1 MAVFEESEVHAVSP
15 HEIFTRLGIDPG
27 NGLDPEMVRAQME
40 KFGPNQINPE
50 EAESWCKKLL
60 KQFLTPMI
68 YLLGG
73 ASAISLVMG
82 ETLDSAAILVVI
94 MLNALIGFFTEF
106 RAEKALMAL
115 RAMISLNAV
124 ALRDGKVRTVSAAS
138 IVPGDIILLEA
149 GDVVPADSRVFEQF
163 NLAVDEAALTGESLP
178 VNKFDATLPL
188 KTELADR
195 KNCLFSG
202 TAVVR
207 GSGRA
212 VVFATGMQTEI
223 GRISCLLSTIHKTS
237 TPLEERLGRLSSFLI
252 KMVIGIAV
260 LVTGLGVFQGRGIA
274 RMIETGI
281 ALAVAAVPEGLPF
294 VATMTLALGVHRM
307 AKRNALVRNLASVET
322 LGSTTVICTDKTG
335 TLTMNDMAVRS
346 IEVMDPEDEAL
357 LIRASVLCN
366 KAHFDGDVSLGDPME
381 VALLKYAVSR
391 GIDIEEIRRERP
403 IIKEEPF
410 DSQTMIMMTWHRD
423 GVAAKGAPEKIVDL
437 TPLFLQEGKV
447 VPFTEDHRR
456 KWTERVENM
465 ASQGMRTLAF
475 AWGDSEKDL
484 VFLGVAGIF
493 DPPRPDVRESV
504 RSCLDAGIHVI
515 MVTGDHLVTARSI
528 AGDVGIL
535 DQIGSASLSGLEIA
549 DIPEKELS
557 ERARDIA
564 VIARVAPEQK
574 LKIVRALQAS
584 GEVVAMTGDGVND
597 AAALKQADVGISM
610 GIQGTEVS
618 KEASDII
625 LQDDRFSTI
634 VSAIAEG
641 RMIFENIRKS
651 VLFLLCCNLSE
662 VLTVLGGIIFGLPSI
677 LLPLQILWI
686 NLVTD
691 VAPALALALDPAE
704 PGLMGRS
711 PKKRQ
716 EDILT
721 KWHRVNIV
729 FYGFVMSLGVFS
741 AYGVSLVL
749 NPGDTVRATE
759 ICFHTLV
766 FAQLLFVFN
775 VRTKS
780 IFSNPEQVF
789 SNFWL
794 LAGVVFSAFLQVA
807 ITYIPIMQTVLDIVP
822 LSPPEWG
829 VVVICALI
837 PTFIAQFRKE
847 LRLGMVPH

>member
-1 MAVFEESEVHAVSP
+1 MFDEFDAHALAGE
-15 HEIFTRLGIDPG
+15 EIFSRLEIDSAM
-27 NGLDPEMVRAQME
+27 GLDSARVESQLE

-50 EAESWCKKLL
+50 EPDPWWKSLL
-60 KQFLTPMI
+60 KQFQTPMI

-73 ASAISLVMG
+73 ASAISLLMG
-82 ETLDSAAILVVI
+82 ETLDATAILIVI
-94 MLNALIGFFTEF
+94 MLNAVIGFTTEF
-106 RAEKALMAL
+106 RAEKALLAL
-115 RAMISLNAV
+115 RAMISPNAV
-124 ALRDGKVRTVSAAS
+124 TLREGKVRTVSAS
-138 IVPGDIILLEA
+138 FIVPGDIILLEA

-178 VNKFDATLPL
+178 VDKSVSPLPP

-202 TAVVR
+202 TAIVR

-212 VVFATGMQTEI
+212 VVFATGMHTEI
-223 GRISCLLSTIHKTS
+223 GRISSLLSNISKVA
-237 TPLEERLGRLSSFLI
+237 TPLEERLDRLSRFLI

-260 LVTGLGVFQGRGIA
+260 LVTGLGVLQGRGIV

-335 TLTMNDMAVRS
+335 TLTMNDMAVRTV
-346 IEVMDPEDEAL
+346 EVMNPGDEDL
-357 LIRASVLCN
+357 LLKVAVLCN
-366 KAHFDGDVSLGDPME
+366 KAHLDGDSSLGDPME
-381 VALLKYAVSR
+381 VALLKYALSR
-391 GIDIEEIRRERP
+391 RVDIEAIRRESP
-403 IIKEEPF
+403 ILREEPF
-410 DSQTMIMMTWHRD
+410 ESQTMIMLTWHRH
-423 GVAAKGAPEKIVDL
+423 GVAVKGAPEKLISQASR
-437 TPLFLQEGKV
+437 FLYQGKA
-447 VPFTEDHRR
+447 VPFTPDHRD
-456 KWTERVENM
+456 KWMDRVEKM

-475 AWGDSEKDL
+475 AWGENENDL
-484 VFLGVAGIF
+484 IFLGVAGIF

-528 AGDVGIL
+528 AGEVGIL
-535 DQIGSASLSGLEIA
+535 DQSGLVALSGYQITEI
-549 DIPEKELS
+549 DEQELS
-557 ERARDIA
+557 ARARDIA
-564 VIARVAPEQK
+564 VIARVTPEHK
-574 LKIVRALQAS
+574 LKIIRALQAA

-597 AAALKQADVGISM
+597 AAALKQADVGIAM

-634 VSAIAEG
+634 VSAIGEG
-641 RMIFENIRKS
+641 RKIFDNIRKS

-662 VLTVLGGIIFGLPSI
+662 VLTVLGGIILGLPSI

-704 PGLMGRS
+704 PGVMRRP
-711 PKKRQ
+711 PKNRQ

-721 KWHRVNIV
+721 KRHRINIV

-741 AYGVSLVL
+741 AYGLSLAL
-749 NPGDTVRATE
+749 HPGNTIRATE

-775 VRTKS
+775 VRSKS
-780 IFSNPEQVF
+780 LFSNPGQIFSNH
-789 SNFWL
+789 WL
-794 LAGVVFSAFLQVA
+794 LAGVAFSALLQVA
-807 ITYIPIMQTVLDIVP
+807 ITHVPIMQTVLDIVP
-822 LSPPEWG
+822 LSGLEWG
-829 VVVICALI
+829 IVLLGALV
-837 PTFIAQFRKE
+837 PTLIAQVRKIFRY
-847 LRLGMVPH
+847 GMVG